1 MADIQKLRRSISKD
15 LMGLYYKRAG
25 YSYQKAIQ
33 ALKKDEF
40 LSQYFEIAE
49 EEDKPFLDYIFIELK
64 SIDELAKELMQGILS
79 QMKEAKERIVL
90 PISEIIGVRLRGLFD
105 NLGPRLWESI
115 IDKVVQDWHFR
126 ELFKGSDLEG
136 NYKIE
141 DYDDKSLILHRITTI
156 DIVPKDFRLF
166 TAEQREKYIQSL
178 VAELYTQKENWH
190 FINTKFGLDT
200 DNEEGMADYMAFRK
214 IIDERKRIYGMISEA
229 FYVTDER
236 GFCHYIGEVAE
247 KEEEYDEDEA
257 EGWED

>member
-49 EEDKPFLDYIFIELK
+49 EDKPFLDYIFIELK
-64 SIDELAKELMQGILS
+64 STDELAEELMQGILS
-79 QMKEAKERIVL
+79 QMKEAKERVVL

-105 NLGPRLWESI
+105 NLGSRLGDSI
-115 IDKVVQDWHFR
+115 IHEMVQNYHFR
-126 ELFKGSDLEG
+126 KLFKESGLTG

-141 DYDDKSLILHRITTI
+141 DYDNKSLILHRITTI
-156 DIVPKDFRLF
+156 DIGPQDFRLF
-166 TAEQREKYIQSL
+166 TAEQREKHIQSL
-178 VAELYTQKENWH
+178 VAEVYKQKENWH

-214 IIDERKRIYGMISEA
+214 IIDERKRVYGMISEA
-229 FYVTDER
+229 FYVTDEH
-236 GFCHYIGEVAE
+236 GFCHYIGEVE
-247 KEEEYDEDEA
+247 EEEYDEDEA